1 LFAIWIMPLD
11 YVAVC
16 YDCLVV
22 AATTPLRFD
31 SAFVNEA
38 RSSAVLM
45 DRSPT
50 AQVEFW
56 AKLGRVAEAVF
67 AHDRIRLLK
76 ETGRVQDLDALLA
89 KVDTLEGRELAKAE
103 IARHGTPIYGTD
115 PLHPGLIVQKL
126 PDGTKHLGRFVNR
139 QFTSVR

>member
-1 LFAIWIMPLD
+1 MP
-11 YVAVC
+11 
-16 YDCLVV
+16 
-22 AATTPLRFD
+22 ATTPLRFD

-38 RSSAVLM
+38 RATAVLM

-76 ETGRVQDLDALLA
+76 ETGRVQDLDTLLA
-89 KVDTLEGRELAKAE
+89 KVDTPEGRELAKAE
-103 IARHGTPIYGTD
+103 IARHCTPIYGTD
-115 PLHPGLIVQKL
+115 PAHPGLIVQKL
-126 PDGTKHLGRFVNR
+126 PDGSKRLGRFVNR
-139 QFTSVR
+139 QFIAVAEADAR